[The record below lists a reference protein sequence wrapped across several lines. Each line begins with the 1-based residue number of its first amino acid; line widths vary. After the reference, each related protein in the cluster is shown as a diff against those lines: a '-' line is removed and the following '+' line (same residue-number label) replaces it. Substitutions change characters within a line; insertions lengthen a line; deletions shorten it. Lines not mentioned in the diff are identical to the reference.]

1 MAKYLLDE
9 KQRVD
14 LSRGGKELRVFI
26 CLNENHPMHGDE
38 LRNDDIEQYLGCP
51 LAVINP
57 WNVKKKPT
65 VVGHPAV
72 AFCRAGA
79 CWVNQNRKRQR
90 EDYFHRYSHY
100 VPIATH
106 SGWRVSP
113 SGGKDNF

>member
-1 MAKYLLDE
+1 MAKYFLDE

-57 WNVKKKPT
+57 WNVKK
-65 VVGHPAV
+65 
-72 AFCRAGA
+72 
-79 CWVNQNRKRQR
+79 NQPLSATPLWRFAAQSLLGKSEQETAKRRLFPSLFTLRPDRK
-90 EDYFHRYSHY
+90 S
-100 VPIATH
+100 
-106 SGWRVSP
+106 
-113 SGGKDNF
+113 